1 MFAASKS
8 FATRCLRSFTTS
20 ASALNA
26 PASTSKT
33 TATASE
39 VVAKAAAPKATS
51 PPPLP
56 KSYFVERTKSGQLPV
71 YRDIRNG
78 GTREL
83 IIVRKIQGDAGALR
97 TQMLQTYPGTDI
109 RVNERS
115 NQLVLQGLPIGSIR
129 QWLILKGF

>member
-39 VVAKAAAPKATS
+39 VVAKAAAAPKAT
-51 PPPLP
+51 PPLP
-56 KSYFVERTKSGQLPV
+56 KSYFVQRTKSGQLPV
-71 YRDIRNG
+71 YTDIRNG
-78 GTREL
+78 GTRQQ
-83 IIVRKIQGDAGALR
+83 IIVRKIQGNAGALR
-97 TQMLQTYPGTDI
+97 TEMLQTYPGADI

-115 NQLVLQGLPIGSIR
+115 NQLVLQGFPIAEIR
-129 QWLILKGF
+129 QWLTIKGF